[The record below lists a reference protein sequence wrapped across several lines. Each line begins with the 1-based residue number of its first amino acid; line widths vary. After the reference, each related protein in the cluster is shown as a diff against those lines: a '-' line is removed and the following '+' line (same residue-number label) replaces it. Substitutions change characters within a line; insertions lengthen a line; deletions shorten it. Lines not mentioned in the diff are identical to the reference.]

1 MKSLVWT
8 PYSHLILKSKAMGFT
23 LASKFRKAIGND
35 DADALKAL
43 VDKYPKVDLNSMSV
57 NMDGHTPL
65 TFAIRYG
72 HEKAAVALLALG
84 ADPNAR
90 TGYGRTPLHQAA
102 FYGRIHVVAEM
113 LKRGGDPNLRDTDEQ
128 SAQALAAYAKRKD
141 IVKLLEPYMV
151 DPLSLLQEG
160 LPAPSQKTAD
170 EKKNIGDSWDLLAD
184 DTVAHIFAG
193 GETGYRMTEIFNF
206 SAAER
211 IRIVQNAANN
221 NDHVETKP
229 FDELAPEGLQ
239 KAYAALIEK
248 GGSADESVL
257 KRSATQLD
265 KPRPP
270 TQKNTG

>member
-1 MKSLVWT
+1 
-8 PYSHLILKSKAMGFT
+8 MGFT
-23 LASKFRKAIGND
+23 IASKFRKAIGND

-43 VDKYPKVDLNSMSV
+43 VKKYPQTDINTMSL
-57 NMDGHTPL
+57 NMDGYTPL
-65 TFAIRYG
+65 FFAIRYG
-72 HEKAAVALLALG
+72 HEKSAMALLELG
-84 ADPNAR
+84 ADPNKR
-90 TGYGRTPLHQAA
+90 TGYGRTPMHEAA
-102 FYGRIHVVAEM
+102 YYGRIKIVAEM

-128 SAQALAAYAKRKD
+128 SVQALAAYAKRND
-141 IVKLLEPYMV
+141 IVKMLEPYMV

-160 LPAPSQKTAD
+160 LPTPA
-170 EKKNIGDSWDLLAD
+170 EKPAEEKRPLGGRWDLLAD

-211 IRIVQNAANN
+211 IRIVQNTANN
-221 NDHVETKP
+221 NDHVETKS
-229 FDELAPEGLQ
+229 FGELAPEGLQ

-248 GGSADESVL
+248 GGSADEAVL

-270 TQKNTG
+270 AQKNAG